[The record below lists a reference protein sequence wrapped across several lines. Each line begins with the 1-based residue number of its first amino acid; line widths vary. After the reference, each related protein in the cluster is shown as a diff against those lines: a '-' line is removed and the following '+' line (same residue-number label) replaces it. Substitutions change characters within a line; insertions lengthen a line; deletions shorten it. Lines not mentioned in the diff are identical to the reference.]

1 MTNPAVRKRPLC
13 LYDVV
18 ARRTD
23 VRPSAAPDD
32 FRLGGCCYTDSFSIV
47 DNSILYCLDSAEER
61 AYFTILDDVD
71 AAYRSPFLYSAQ
83 YESAKHILSVPFE
96 RLSEFLDS
104 SNLFPTLIFSIGR
117 CGSTLLV
124 SLLRALGAPAVSEP
138 SVFRQLIRSVEDG
151 QLLNRR
157 LVTVAVQTCTASIAQ
172 HFGGQPVIKLQSQC
186 NYLIEAITYALPQYH
201 AIFMFR
207 ESTTWAR
214 SMCRAFFYEPRGLA
228 HRLAADIK
236 SYDWLAQNHSGVQ
249 LVWYE
254 DLVDR
259 PEEVLRQLGALTD
272 PVSADTRRRIYE
284 VMAADSQEGTGLSR
298 QNLSTREFR
307 PNTSM
312 KFRNEWKK
320 VRPEALIE
328 RYGLA
333 RLG

>member
-1 MTNPAVRKRPLC
+1 MTTPAVMKRPLC

-32 FRLGGCCYTDSFSIV
+32 FRLGGCCYTDSLSIV
-47 DNSILYCLDSAEER
+47 DNSILYRLDSAEER

-71 AAYRSPFLYSAQ
+71 AAYRSPFLYSVQ

-96 RLSEFLDS
+96 RLSEFIDS

-124 SLLRALGAPAVSEP
+124 SLLRALGVPAVSEP
-138 SVFRQLIRSVEDG
+138 SVFRQLIRSAEDG

-214 SMCRAFFYEPRGLA
+214 SVCRAFSCEPRGLA

-298 QNLSTREFR
+298 QNLSTREFH

-312 KFRNEWKK
+312 KFRNEWEK

>member
-1 MTNPAVRKRPLC
+1 MTNPTVRKRPLC

-32 FRLGGCCYTDSFSIV
+32 FRLGGCCYTDSVSIV

-207 ESTTWAR
+207 ESATWAR

-228 HRLAADIK
+228 HRLAADVK

>member
-1 MTNPAVRKRPLC
+1 MTTPAVMKRPLC

-32 FRLGGCCYTDSFSIV
+32 FRLGDCCYTDSLSIV
-47 DNSILYCLDSAEER
+47 DNSILYCLDSAEEC
-61 AYFTILDDVD
+61 AYFTILDDID
-71 AAYRSPFLYSAQ
+71 AAYRSPFLYSVQ
-83 YESAKHILSVPFE
+83 YESAKQILSVPFE
-96 RLSEFLDS
+96 RLSEFIDS
-104 SNLFPTLIFSIGR
+104 RNLFPTLIFSIGR

-138 SVFRQLIRSVEDG
+138 SIFRQLIRSAKDG

-214 SMCRAFFYEPRGLA
+214 STCRAFSCEPRELA

-249 LVWYE
+249 LIWYE

-284 VMAADSQEGTGLSR
+284 VMAADSQEGTRLSR

-312 KFRNEWKK
+312 KFRNEWEK